1 MSGAFRVAAMIAVV
15 SMINAKPVCALFFPG
30 FQQLSREQG
39 IKQEEGSWR
48 DYLTKDLEKTLRT
61 PVGGLALSFD
71 YRYSVQD
78 LCDQIPLGP
87 STSESELNT
96 YSLRPEFVVANW
108 LSLYGIFAQ
117 HDGTNRATNK
127 YESLLPD
134 VDLDGWAT
142 GMGVTAAFGLPP
154 TRPSWWSF
162 GTIDPLFIVPD
173 FNWTHNEFDGIDNAV
188 DVYNVTTRIGFGART
203 KVSNWA
209 VYGGPQFQR
218 PTRSLTVNGFPVSSE
233 PENAWSGVIGV
244 LFGVRIA
251 EDPRDL
257 KRPTLLA
264 TLEGGVGNR
273 HGVLFSL
280 RYEYDLLS
288 KLM

>member
-1 MSGAFRVAAMIAVV
+1 VIVNIAVV
-15 SMINAKPVCALFFPG
+15 SLVAVSPARALFFPG
-30 FQQLSREQG
+30 VQQLSREEG
-39 IKQEEGSWR
+39 IQQEEGSWSK
-48 DYLTKDLEKTLRT
+48 YLSEGFERTVRT

-71 YRYSVQD
+71 YRYNVQD
-78 LCDQIPLGP
+78 LCDQIPTLGA
-87 STSESELNT
+87 STSESEVNT
-96 YSLRPEFVVANW
+96 YSIRPELVVANW

-117 HDGTNRATNK
+117 HDGTNRPTK
-127 YESLLPD
+127 YTFLPD

-142 GMGVTAAFGLPP
+142 GMGVTAALGLPP
-154 TRPSWWSF
+154 TRPSWWDF

-173 FNWTHNEFDGIDNAV
+173 FNWTHNEFDGIENAV

-203 KVSNWA
+203 NEINWA

-218 PTRSLTVNGFPVSSE
+218 PTRSLTVNGNAVTSE
-233 PENAWSGVIGV
+233 PEDAWSGVVGA

-251 EDPRDL
+251 KDPRDL

-264 TLEGGVGNR
+264 TVEGGVGNR
-273 HGVLFSL
+273 HGVMFSL